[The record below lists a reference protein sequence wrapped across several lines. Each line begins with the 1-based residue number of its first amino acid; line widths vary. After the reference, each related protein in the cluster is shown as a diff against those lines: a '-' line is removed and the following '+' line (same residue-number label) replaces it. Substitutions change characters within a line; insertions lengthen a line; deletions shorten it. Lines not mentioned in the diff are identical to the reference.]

1 MAPPHLSLLS
11 EYRYEPFM
19 LTDNHILSEE
29 RKLTFLYVVLGIE
42 SIHAKN
48 TLYHWATPQLKVKFL

>member
-1 MAPPHLSLLS
+1 MAPSPCLSLLS

-19 LTDNHILSEE
+19 LTDNHILSEK

-42 SIHAKN
+42 SIRAKN
-48 TLYHWATPQLKVKFL
+48 ILYH